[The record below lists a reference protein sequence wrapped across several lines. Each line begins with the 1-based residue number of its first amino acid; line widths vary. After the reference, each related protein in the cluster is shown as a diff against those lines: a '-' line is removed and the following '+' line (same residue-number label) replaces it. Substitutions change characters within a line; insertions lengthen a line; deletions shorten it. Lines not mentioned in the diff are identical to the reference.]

1 MSGLILNKLFIHGG
15 RQLHGSVSV
24 SGSKNAALPI
34 LSACLLSSAENH
46 ISNVPNLRDV
56 ETLMSLLKAMGVKIS
71 QTGASTYCI
80 SAKKLSSYTA
90 PYNLV
95 KKMRASILVLGPLLA
110 RFGSA
115 IVSFPGGCAIGNR
128 SVDMHLT
135 GLQAMGAQIIIE
147 HGYIK
152 AESEGRLKGT
162 EIYHD
167 TVSVG
172 ATENLMMA
180 AVLADGKTVIN
191 NAAREPEI
199 IDLGKCLIKWG
210 AKITG
215 LGSSKIEIE
224 GVEKLS
230 GGTFKVMPDRIEAAT
245 YMAAIASVGGKVTLF
260 NANINH
266 LSAVIAKLKE
276 SGLSFFLEED
286 CIEIEMSN
294 EQPKAVDIKTA
305 PYPGFPTDMQ
315 APFTVINA
323 LAKGTSVIEE
333 TIFENRLMHVPEL
346 RRMGANISVKDNIAR
361 IDGRAELFGAEVTA
375 SDLRASAALII
386 AGLAAKGET
395 IISGLEHVERGYED
409 IQDKFKRLGAEI
421 T

>member
-1 MSGLILNKLFIHGG
+1 MSGLILNKLCIHGG

-46 ISNVPNLRDV
+46 ISNVPNLKDV

-71 QTGASTYCI
+71 QTGASTYCV

-90 PYNLV
+90 PYDLV

-276 SGLSFFLEED
+276 SGLNFFLKED

-409 IQDKFKRLGAEI
+409 IQDKFKQLGAEI

>member
-1 MSGLILNKLFIHGG
+1 
-15 RQLHGSVSV
+15 
-24 SGSKNAALPI
+24 
-34 LSACLLSSAENH
+34 
-46 ISNVPNLRDV
+46 
-56 ETLMSLLKAMGVKIS
+56 MGVKIS
-71 QTGASTYCI
+71 QTGASTYCV
-80 SAKKLSSYTA
+80 SAKKLSSCTA

-276 SGLSFFLEED
+276 SGLNFFLKED

-361 IDGRAELFGAEVTA
+361 VDGRAELFGAEVTA

>member
-1 MSGLILNKLFIHGG
+1 M
-15 RQLHGSVSV
+15 HGSVSV

-34 LSACLLSSAENH
+34 LSACLLSSAEKH
-46 ISNVPNLRDV
+46 ISNVPNLKDV

-152 AESEGRLKGT
+152 AESKGRLKGT

-276 SGLSFFLEED
+276 SGLNFFLKED